1 MSKLICLMKVGSSL
15 RPPVL
20 YSSPTTA
27 TIDKCNHQLA
37 AVVLSF
43 LGSLPYADEPDDF
56 HWDCHLLKF

>member
-1 MSKLICLMKVGSSL
+1 MKVGSSL

-20 YSSPTTA
+20 YSSPTA
-27 TIDKCNHQLA
+27 TIDKCNHQL

-56 HWDCHLLKF
+56 HVDCHLPKF